1 MTSAESARM
10 TTSELADDLDAAI
23 DHVAETGAQIVIV
36 RDGKPVAALVALE
49 DTAPYRDEILT
60 LLRSADCHYGNALRD
75 KEAGLSIAEAA
86 AKRDEVTLDR
96 IEDLRH
102 AVHQVADAEPSRTK
116 TEAGHED
123 GVLRALLH
131 FESEMSPELRQHV
144 YARLTAVQAE
154 FGLRETTQPL
164 RCVTRGAQARRR

>member
-1 MTSAESARM
+1 M
-10 TTSELADDLDAAI
+10 TTSELAGQLDAA
-23 DHVAETGAQIVIV
+23 VEQVTRTGQQIVIV

-60 LLRSADCHYGNALRD
+60 FLRGANCHYGNALRD
-75 KEAGLSIAEAA
+75 EEAGLSIADAA
-86 AKRDEVTLDR
+86 AKRDEVELDR
-96 IEDLRH
+96 IGDLRH
-102 AVHQVADAEPSRTK
+102 SVHQVADAEPSRTK
-116 TEAGHED
+116 AEAGHED

-144 YARLTAVQAE
+144 FARIAAVQSE

>member
-1 MTSAESARM
+1 MTSAGTARM
-10 TTSELADDLDAAI
+10 TTSQLADGLDAAVSQVI
-23 DHVAETGAQIVIV
+23 RTGQQIVIV

-49 DTAPYRDEILT
+49 DTAPHRNEVLT
-60 LLRSADCHYGNALRD
+60 FLRSADCHYGNALRD
-75 KEAGLSIAEAA
+75 EEARLSIVEAA
-86 AKRDEVTLDR
+86 AKRDEVKLNR
-96 IEDLRH
+96 IEDLRR

-116 TEAGHED
+116 AEAGHED

-144 YARLTAVQAE
+144 YACLAAVQSK

>member
-1 MTSAESARM
+1 MTSAETARM
-10 TTSELADDLDAAI
+10 TTSELADDLDTAV
-23 DHVAETGAQIVIV
+23 DRVAETGEQILII

-49 DTAPYRDEILT
+49 NTAPYQDEILT
-60 LLRSADCHYGNALRD
+60 FLRSADCHYGNALRD
-75 KEAGLSIAEAA
+75 EEAGLSIAEAA
-86 AKRDEVTLDR
+86 AKRDEVKLDR

-116 TEAGHED
+116 AEAGHED

-131 FESEMSPELRQHV
+131 FESEMSLELRQHV
-144 YARLTAVQAE
+144 YARLTAVQSE
-154 FGLRETTQPL
+154 FGLRETMQPL

>member
-1 MTSAESARM
+1 MTYAETTLM
-10 TTSELADDLDAAI
+10 TTSQLADDLDAAVDEVI
-23 DHVAETGAQIVIV
+23 RTGQQIVIV
-36 RDGKPVAALVALE
+36 RDGKPVAALVALV

-60 LLRSADCHYGNALRD
+60 FLRGADCHYGNALRD
-75 KEAGLSIAEAA
+75 EEAGLSIAQAA
-86 AKRDEVTLDR
+86 AKRDEVKLDR
-96 IEDLRH
+96 IADLRH
-102 AVHQVADAEPSRTK
+102 AVHQVAEGEPSRTK
-116 TEAGHED
+116 AEAGHED

-144 YARLTAVQAE
+144 YARLTAVQSQ